1 MLNLSGKID
10 NGTIALLS
18 IVDQVANQMSVP
30 YLVIGA
36 TARDMVMH
44 YGYGAPVQRATAD
57 LDFAVQLPDWETYTL
72 ITGQLIDQ
80 GFKQGGTP
88 QRMISPAKFPI
99 DLVPFGEVAD
109 ENLNIKWPPSGEVT
123 MDVTGFEEACTSAM
137 QVTVREEPLLQIP
150 VASPQG
156 LALLKLIAWDDRAQD
171 LRLKDAKDIAYLLET
186 YQNVEQVQERL
197 YDIDGLMERYD
208 WDIDIGSAHLLGI
221 DAAEIS
227 NAQTK
232 LQIVGILNK
241 NFDAGTPNF
250 LAEEMCNRVNDEY
263 TDRLN
268 LLQAFF
274 NGFRPGH
281 KQ

>member
-1 MLNLSGKID
+1 LLNLSGKID
-10 NGTIALLS
+10 EGTIALLS
-18 IVDQVANQMSVP
+18 IVDQVANQVSVP

-44 YGYGAPVQRATAD
+44 YGYGAPVQRATTD
-57 LDFAVQLPDWETYTL
+57 LDFAIQLPDWETYTL
-72 ITGQLIDQ
+72 VTGQLIDQ
-80 GFKQGGTP
+80 GFKQGGSP
-88 QRMISPAKFPI
+88 QR
-99 DLVPFGEVAD
+99 
-109 ENLNIKWPPSGEVT
+109 
-123 MDVTGFEEACTSAM
+123 
-137 QVTVREEPLLQIP
+137 
-150 VASPQG
+150 
-156 LALLKLIAWDDRAQD
+156 
-171 LRLKDAKDIAYLLET
+171 
-186 YQNVEQVQERL
+186 ERL

-268 LLQAFF
+268 RLQAFF
-274 NGFRPGH
+274 NGFRRGQ
-281 KQ
+281 KQSVPSITGRGEYWALVSLLSRVDANLEFRGNSGDSRPDSIFASAIS